1 MNPDFI
7 RPSKEAIA
15 LMPLFKGLAS
25 DKIIMVA
32 DATTLSVA
40 AEILADVTEL
50 GFDTESKPT
59 FIKGEKSSGPH
70 VIQLATGQYA
80 FVFTPH
86 FLPGIALAIS
96 VLAAENITKYGFG
109 LSGDK
114 KLFKRKFNA
123 DIKNTVD
130 LAVVAK
136 KAFALKEAVGAR
148 AAVAILFKTRLAK
161 SAQTSNWA
169 NYPLQ
174 QHQLKYAADDAYVG
188 FCVAR
193 ELKNLGLMV

>member
-1 MNPDFI
+1 
-7 RPSKEAIA
+7 
-15 LMPLFKGLAS
+15 MPIFNGLANEN
-25 DKIIMVA
+25 IIMVA
-32 DATTLSVA
+32 DAIALAKA
-40 AEILADVTEL
+40 AEILAGVTEL

-70 VIQLATGQYA
+70 VLQLATGSHA
-80 FVFTPH
+80 LVFTPH
-86 FLPGIALAIS
+86 FLPGIVLAIS
-96 VLAAENITKYGFG
+96 VLVAENITKYGFG
-109 LSGDK
+109 LAGDK

-130 LAVVAK
+130 LAVAAK

-148 AAVAILFKTRLAK
+148 AAVAILFKQRLQK

-174 QHQLKYAADDAYVG
+174 QHQLKYAADDAYAG
-188 FCVAR
+188 FCVAQQ
-193 ELKNLGLMV
+193 LKLLGVMV